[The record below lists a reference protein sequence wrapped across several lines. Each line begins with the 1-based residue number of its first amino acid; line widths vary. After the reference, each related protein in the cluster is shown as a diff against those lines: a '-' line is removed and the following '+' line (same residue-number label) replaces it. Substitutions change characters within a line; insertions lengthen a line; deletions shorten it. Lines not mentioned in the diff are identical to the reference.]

1 VKLDSSNKR
10 ILVISDIHQESDKAN
25 KIIKKEDADEVVILG
40 DFFDSFQKNS
50 ESDTEKTCNFLLE
63 CFQTEKMFVLWG
75 NHDLHYFHPSRHT
88 ICSGYS
94 SIRQTSINTLLY
106 PIKNYLSKKFKWYI
120 QIDDFICTHAGLS
133 SFHFYPNLNLEKI
146 SEWLDQEAETA
157 TIKLQIND
165 SHWFYGAG
173 KTRRGK
179 LEKGGIVWLDFNYEF
194 EPINGLKQ
202 IMGHTFEKII
212 RPDYSEKSSNPND
225 WRNICIDCNLNQY
238 LIIDNKKI
246 KVVDF
251 V

>member
-1 VKLDSSNKR
+1 VRLNSSNKR
-10 ILVISDIHQESDKAN
+10 ILVISDIHQESGKASE
-25 KIIKKEDADEVVILG
+25 IIKKEDADEVVILG
-40 DFFDSFQKNS
+40 DFFDTHTKTSKIDLFNTCKFFLKCF
-50 ESDTEKTCNFLLE
+50 EKENYHI
-63 CFQTEKMFVLWG
+63 LWG
-75 NHDLHYFHPSRHT
+75 NHDLHYFHPNRYT

-94 SIRQTSINTLLY
+94 SDSQIIINELLE
-106 PIKNYLSKKFKWYI
+106 PLKKHLSKKIKWYI

-133 SFHFYPNLNLEKI
+133 SFHICPNLNLEKI
-146 SEWLDQEAETA
+146 SEWLDEEAETA
-157 TIKLQIND
+157 KIKLQIND

-173 KTRRGK
+173 KARRGK